1 MIKVALQGVKFFA
14 YHGFYPEE
22 QVLGNHFIV
31 DVSVEFPQ
39 QHHYDDDEIAH
50 TVNYE
55 QLYGMADIEMKH
67 TRKLLETVVQGIIDR
82 AKTAYPLAEIIKA
95 RITKQNPPLP
105 GEVAA
110 SIIEITYHKP
120 NDDLQ

>member
-31 DVSVEFPQ
+31 DVSVEFAQ
-39 QHHYDDDEIAH
+39 QHHFGDDEIAH

-55 QLYGMADIEMKH
+55 QLFQMVDTEMRN

-82 AKTAYPLAEIIKA
+82 AKTAYPFVALICVSIK
-95 RITKQNPPLP
+95 KLNPPLP
-105 GEVAA
+105 GQVDA
-110 SIIEITYHKP
+110 SFIQITYHKP
-120 NDDLQ
+120 NELE

>member
-22 QVLGNHFIV
+22 QVLGSHFVV
-31 DVSVEFPQ
+31 DVSVEFAQ
-39 QHHYDDDEIAH
+39 EHHYNDDEIAY

-55 QLYGMADIEMKH
+55 HLNQMVDAEMEH

-82 AKTAYPLAEIIKA
+82 AKAAYPFAEVIKA
-95 RITKQNPPLP
+95 SITKLNPPLP
-105 GEVAA
+105 GNVAA
-110 SIIEITYHKP
+110 SFIEITYQKP
-120 NDDLQ
+120 NEF

>member
-1 MIKVALQGVKFFA
+1 MVKVALQGIKFFA

-22 QVLGNHFIV
+22 QVLGSHFIV

-39 QHHYDDDEIAH
+39 EHHYDDDEIAH

-55 QLYGMADIEMKH
+55 QLNEMVATEMKR
-67 TRKLLETVVQGIIDR
+67 TRKLLETVVQGIVDR
-82 AKTAYPLAEIIKA
+82 AKAAYPFAQIIKA
-95 RITKQNPPLP
+95 SITKLNPPLT
-105 GEVAA
+105 GDVA
-110 SIIEITYHKP
+110 SSFIEITYNKP